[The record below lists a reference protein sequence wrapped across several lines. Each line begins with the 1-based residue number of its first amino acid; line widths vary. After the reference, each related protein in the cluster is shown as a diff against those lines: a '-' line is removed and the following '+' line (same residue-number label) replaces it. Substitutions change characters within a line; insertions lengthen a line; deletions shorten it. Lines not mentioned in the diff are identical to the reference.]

1 MVTPSGCR
9 PWAEA
14 GPVPAYRV
22 RISTHQRVLCYERP
36 DSMTMFRSNPFPDQG
51 TVLASPGVS
60 LLWSD
65 TRARWQLNSNWEG
78 PLQTA
83 HGMALM
89 WVNSM
94 RSGVC
99 PVVVLLLW
107 PFGWLTRYLWVLV
120 SAAVEY
126 NRADSFGPVKKE
138 SAWHAVGTPQLWV
151 SWGIGVIRASLILSN
166 LWAPWG

>member
-36 DSMTMFRSNPFPDQG
+36 DSMIMFRSNPFPDQG

-138 SAWHAVGTPQLWV
+138 SAWHAVGTP
-151 SWGIGVIRASLILSN
+151 
-166 LWAPWG
+166 